1 MKTTLIPLLSTLAGL
16 FRSRARLHLEVL
28 ALRQQLAMV
37 THRNQQRFHFRQR
50 ERFFWVWLYRLWPG
64 CVDTLRIFKPDTLV
78 RWHRRGFRLYWTWK
92 SKSRRGGRPS
102 VPQDV
107 RHLIRRIS
115 QDNPLW
121 GAPRVHGELLMLGI
135 EVSQATVAK
144 YMIRHRRPPSQ
155 SWRTFLCNQAPEL
168 AFVDLFTVPTVTFRI
183 LYVLVVLRHERRH
196 VIHFNVTEHPTSRG
210 SGQQIVEA
218 FPWNEAPRYLLRDRD
233 RVYGAEFRRRVHSL
247 AIEEVLTAPRSPW
260 QNPYVE
266 RLIGSI
272 RRECLN
278 HVIVYNDCHLK
289 RLLRSYFAYYH
300 TARTHLALDK
310 LCPQP
315 RLIENR
321 ERGKIIAF
329 PHLGGLHHEYR
340 RVA

>member
-37 THRNQQRFHFRQR
+37 T
-50 ERFFWVWLYRLWPG
+50 
-64 CVDTLRIFKPDTLV
+64 
-78 RWHRRGFRLYWTWK
+78 
-92 SKSRRGGRPS
+92 
-102 VPQDV
+102 
-107 RHLIRRIS
+107 
-115 QDNPLW
+115 
-121 GAPRVHGELLMLGI
+121 
-135 EVSQATVAK
+135 
-144 YMIRHRRPPSQ
+144 
-155 SWRTFLCNQAPEL
+155 
-168 AFVDLFTVPTVTFRI
+168 
-183 LYVLVVLRHERRH
+183 
-196 VIHFNVTEHPTSRG
+196 
-210 SGQQIVEA
+210 
-218 FPWNEAPRYLLRDRD
+218 
-233 RVYGAEFRRRVHSL
+233 
-247 AIEEVLTAPRSPW
+247 
-260 QNPYVE
+260 

-310 LCPQP
+310 QCPQP